1 MEEAEKSVKALG
13 EWAKQDKE
21 NRAVIVIAYERGK
34 ENEASNTLFGL
45 GGNEHNLITAL
56 THALPQDN
64 KKLAKMVGTAVSV
77 IRAEEVINKIMQK

>member
-34 ENEASNTLFGL
+34 ENEASNTLFGM
-45 GGNEHNLITAL
+45 GGNDRNLITAL
-56 THALPQDN
+56 TLALPQDN
-64 KKLAKMVGTAVSV
+64 KKLAKMVGTAAIVL
-77 IRAEEVINKIMQK
+77 RAEEVIDKIIQ